1 MNLREVMVEAA
12 GVLSE
17 ISGLRVESFPPEDLT
32 DPAGYVSY
40 PASIDYDETYG
51 RGEDRFTDL
60 PMVLVASRVTDR
72 AARDTVAAW
81 AAGDGPKSVKARME
95 AHTWTSCDDLT
106 VNSCKFD
113 VETIA
118 NVAYLAAVFS
128 ATVVGPG
135 GD

>member
-1 MNLREVMVEAA
+1 MRWLRPDE
-12 GVLSE
+12 
-17 ISGLRVESFPPEDLT
+17 LT

-40 PASIDYDETYG
+40 PQSIAYDEAYG
-51 RGEDRFTDL
+51 RGEDRFVDL

-72 AARDTVAAW
+72 AARDMVARW
-81 AAGDGPKSVKARME
+81 AAGDGEKSVKARME

-106 VNSCKFD
+106 VNSCEFD

-118 NVAYLAAVFS
+118 GVPYLAAMFR

-135 GD
+135 EG